1 MSFYDVIEARHSVRK
16 YTDQPVP
23 EDALQRILEA
33 ARLAPSACNRQPWHF
48 YVITDKAIREAL
60 FTPEKQ
66 GWAAEAPVTIVACS
80 RPAEAWVRWADNK
93 NHADI
98 DMAIT
103 FEHIVLAATEEGL
116 GTCWICAFDPEHFRK
131 VLKLPEGMEPVA
143 VTPLGY
149 AAGDPGARPRKA
161 LAEIVTRL

>member
-1 MSFYDVIEARHSVRK
+1 MSIYDVIKARHSVRK

-23 EDALQRILEA
+23 EEALGRILEA
-33 ARLAPSACNRQPWHF
+33 AQLAPSACNRQPWHF
-48 YVITDKAIREAL
+48 YVIKDEAIRREL

-80 RPAEAWVRWADNK
+80 RPVEAWVRWADNK

-98 DMAIT
+98 DIAIT

-116 GTCWICAFDPEHFRK
+116 GTCWICAFDPEHFRT

-143 VTPLGY
+143 ATPLGY
-149 AAGDPGARPRKA
+149 AAGDPGARPRKG
-161 LAEIVTRL
+161 LEEIVTVV

>member
-1 MSFYDVIEARHSVRK
+1 MEFYDVIKARHSVRK

-23 EDALQRILEA
+23 EAALQRILEA

-48 YVITDKAIREAL
+48 YVITDEATRRAL

-66 GWAAEAPVTIVACS
+66 AWAAEAPVTIVACS

-98 DMAIT
+98 DLAIT
-103 FEHIVLAATEEGL
+103 FEHIVLAAAAEGL

-131 VLKLPEGMEPVA
+131 VLQLPDGLEPVA
-143 VTPLGY
+143 ATPLGY

-161 LAEIVTRL
+161 LEEIVTRI